1 MLGAVFEKQHDLFAG
16 RNDHYD
22 LMSDASGEGSED
34 FDDNDDWM
42 RDLELL
48 RSDWLSNDDNGD
60 DFRPN
65 FIRESDE
72 DDSEDKE

>member
-1 MLGAVFEKQHDLFAG
+1 
-16 RNDHYD
+16 
-22 LMSDASGEGSED
+22 MSDVRGEGSED
-34 FDDNDDWM
+34 FEDNDDWM

-48 RSDWLSNDDNGD
+48 RGDWLSNDDNFN

-72 DDSEDKE
+72 EMILKMRSEEFDHDGFPSG